1 MLSTKQKRELK
12 INQRRVLFNSVEV
25 GITSPQQILRWGQR
39 QLPNGSVVGEV
50 KNSKTLNYKKF
61 TPLRDGLFCERIFG
75 PTTSWEC
82 ACGKKRSLPSIT
94 FCNFCEVEYKSKY
107 TRRHQLGYI
116 QLNSPVAHIWFL
128 KARPSYLSLFLGKQ
142 KKTVFD
148 LVYCNTYLFEQAFS
162 NVNARLNI
170 AVRKEHGVE
179 GNFKGIKRFTPPYKQ
194 SPILNHFG
202 MSNWQVKELNSSAN
216 LNRLQVTGTEFR
228 EQLED
233 SEISV
238 EFQKDLFEK
247 LLSSRFTLPFLEK
260 DNSQA
265 QDTQSEDTAVKTKAN
280 IEQNKTTQNLTP
292 SQVTRKLGASSFLP
306 SEHSLSEHISGQTEA
321 EGFDKDSQIG
331 IPVRGFDLN
340 NVKAAKLT
348 QASLGSRKKQKT
360 AISQF
365 FSRVLAEI
373 VSIHKTDSVWTST
386 LESHI
391 FNLALR
397 PQPNTDVFLG
407 NQNISFT
414 GVDSG
419 SKDRSM
425 VYRAMHSW
433 VSKKQLPKPLLLQE
447 AFCFKES
454 SFHLSPKLLEHIE
467 QQQNFSLKDISTLSA
482 DRNTLPTITNTR
494 QFALKSP
501 ISSNLI
507 NANLEYDRPNV
518 EILVEDDSGSLVTV
532 VPKHPPTG
540 GVTLDQRKQFN
551 SEVSNRGKFKND
563 QSESIGVNKVQNAQ
577 LQSIPTPDTSVQKS
591 MTLRPLIFDSLISKS
606 KQPFKGRYLKYFR
619 GREEQQLID
628 SVKRGHLFG
637 RKQSFNILAD
647 TPEGGTS
654 SYIRA
659 HTLPFLPSM
668 VSERI
673 ERDLLLEVFNS
684 FPLDEDLPIPLYC
697 KQKRWYPLRDVHDFM
712 AQHLL
717 SDFDQPKNKDELTRA
732 SIRKFKEQ
740 ATFNLIKES
749 QSVANRTQADSS
761 KTETNVS
768 FYPSKEITSLKERNE
783 SENSS
788 FTGEKA
794 KSDLRAPELGMPT
807 SFETNQSKADVN
819 KKSKVAV
826 VKLDEKLFDDYPVS
840 LRGSLIRVFA
850 KSFSPSKTTY
860 SSVALKK
867 AGFTGLD
874 YAHINQQNE
883 LSLGISLK
891 QIRSTSLPGPPLL
904 TPSQGGSGG
913 KEVSGGPDQ
922 SLISSTLV
930 KQTAKPSEA
939 RADEDLPFYAND
951 TKELNNYDSLLF
963 PISKLLLLVDL
974 NSVQAALHQISFT
987 HKKFRRSLNLV
998 DKSELYSDLKYLK
1011 RAEAEQSSGNR
1022 NGVGPK
1028 GLPEQSSGYYPT
1040 LNMIQVPDEQSWP
1053 KRASGKLNSTQLFD
1067 AASKE
1072 TANSNQIKTS
1082 TQNNINSCVKRLVN
1096 TVYNSF
1102 LNSLD
1107 CDLDSQEEKDCQIP
1121 QLVTHSTLSLFL
1133 KAPNLNYVQVATQTN
1148 NASIFGRSTLPVV
1161 NEHIFTTQASI
1172 YKRDV
1177 INLQVQFSNKRS
1189 QLLLGKYSLSQN
1201 GDLHTTHSF
1210 TIRARALP
1218 DYWGRDSSLSAKL
1231 KTDQKNHYV
1240 KTAANLNSVQVTGTE
1255 SAGPRTP
1262 PAGGLVGGL
1271 GTGFRNLNIVQV
1283 ATNPSELGS
1292 RHFSLRENS
1301 RKIINLQLE
1310 SSEQSSDS
1318 YAEEAPQGIVHIFLH
1333 PKNTFMCF
1341 ETLKGE
1347 PLFSLTAR
1355 RIINT
1360 LHAKRRK
1367 AKQKA
1372 NNKFIAITPFS
1383 DTAAKLMAKKLAKHL
1398 LSRGIKRVIAVCKST
1413 TREERFQG
1421 AINGLQEGGLRTIFR
1436 KSKGGSKEIIWTYTT
1451 KQQLIK
1457 KYLSNDILQLMDYI
1471 RDLEPEQSSGNRNLN
1486 RVQVTG
1492 TTFRNGVGRTPLLTP
1507 PQGGSGVKNGLLDR
1521 FELKSTLYLD
1531 KDIMQLSERYQKYR
1545 DTAQKRFND
1554 LFLNDLLTRNTYTAK
1569 ELISIPFL
1577 DSMQG
1582 NPNLEAETEQG
1593 SGNRNVVPEEDSN
1606 NRNLNRFQVTGT
1618 LSGKRS
1624 YVSGNLPRRG
1634 GSEKSLISK
1643 PGDALNP
1650 NSTQRPSFQRWSDKD
1665 QVKNTKRKGKNK
1677 ETEGVSPLERATIHE
1692 ILSYTGGGGLQR
1704 LLERFDPELL
1714 SILLLADINL
1724 FRALYKRKVLI
1735 LRNEPDRCE
1744 PVPGAGNL
1752 PHRLEKRNFTEICH
1766 RIYLNGRRLKLAQL
1780 FTRTKRRPEWMMI
1793 SNLPVL
1799 PPDLRP
1805 ILQMSDTLIVASDLN
1820 NLYQRVIYRNN
1831 RYEKLRFID
1840 FNFVTS
1846 IQRLVQDAVDR
1857 LIENGKA
1864 GSKPFCS
1871 PSGRPLKSLSDILKG
1886 KKGRFRLNLLG
1897 KRVDFSG
1904 RSVIVVSPTLKLHEC
1919 GIPREI
1925 ALELYQYFL
1934 IRHMV
1939 LRKQA
1944 SNLGHAKKLIQRRD
1958 SAMWNL
1964 LREVIYQHPVL
1975 LNRAPTLHRLGIQ
1988 AFQPRMVLGS
1998 AIRLHPLVCSGFNA
2012 DFDGD
2017 QMGIHLPI
2025 CFEARAEAWN
2035 LLWSRNNI
2043 LSPATGQ
2050 AVLVPTQ
2057 DMVLGFYYMTALLPT
2072 RNRWPFV
2079 GDLDSNRNEAQLNS
2093 TASGPRI
2100 SPVGGGYPT
2109 GGVTHL
2115 SSWPQDISAKRGFA
2129 EQFGYYRRIFFT
2141 SLEVIRAFQKG
2152 YLEIHSPVWLKC
2164 VGKLENEGEGESP
2177 LELRINT
2184 FGRSTFIFSR
2194 YKREKDKNI
2203 LLSNLYTRTTVGRVL
2218 VNDIISSAKLNRNR
2232 VPVT

>member
-162 NVNARLNI
+162 NVNTRLNI
-170 AVRKEHGVE
+170 PIRKEHGVE

-194 SPILNHFG
+194 SPILNPFG
-202 MSNWQVKELNSSAN
+202 MSNWQVKELKSSAK
-216 LNRLQVTGTEFR
+216 LNKVQVTGTEFR

-233 SEISV
+233 SEDSV
-238 EFQKDLFEK
+238 EFQKDLFER
-247 LLSSRFTLPFLEK
+247 LLSSRFTLSFLEK
-260 DNSQA
+260 DKSQA
-265 QDTQSEDTAVKTKAN
+265 QDPKSEDTAIKTKAN
-280 IEQNKTTQNLTP
+280 IGQSKTRQNLTP
-292 SQVTRKLGASSFLP
+292 SQVTRELRASSFLP
-306 SEHSLSEHISGQTEA
+306 SEHSLSEHILDQTEA

-331 IPVRGFDLN
+331 VPVRGFELN
-340 NVKAAKLT
+340 NVKAAKLS

-360 AISQF
+360 AISPF

-397 PQPNTDVFLG
+397 PQPKTDVSLG
-407 NQNISFT
+407 NQKISFT
-414 GVDSG
+414 GVDSD

-447 AFCFKES
+447 ALCFKES

-467 QQQNFSLKDISTLSA
+467 QQQNFSLKDISTLST
-482 DRNTLPTITNTR
+482 DRNVLPAITNTR

-501 ISSNLI
+501 ISSKFI
-507 NANLEYDRPNV
+507 DTNLEYDRPSV
-518 EILVEDDSGSLVTV
+518 EILVEDDPGSLVTV
-532 VPKHPPTG
+532 VPGPRTPDPGPSPTG
-540 GVTLDQRKQFN
+540 GVTLGGGSGVPLDQTKQFN
-551 SEVSNRGKFKND
+551 SEVSNRGKFKDD
-563 QSESIGVNKVQNAQ
+563 QSESIGVNKLQNAR
-577 LQSIPTPDTSVQKS
+577 LQSISTPDTSVQKS
-591 MTLRPLIFDSLISKS
+591 MALRPLIFDSLISKS

-668 VSERI
+668 LSERI
-673 ERDLLLEVFNS
+673 ERDLLLELFNS

-712 AQHLL
+712 AQRLL
-717 SDFDQPKNKDELTRA
+717 SDFDQSQNKDELTRA
-732 SIRKFKEQ
+732 SIHKFKEQ

-749 QSVANRTQADSS
+749 QSVANRTQADSP
-761 KTETNVS
+761 KTEANVS
-768 FYPSKEITSLKERNE
+768 FYPSK
-783 SENSS
+783 
-788 FTGEKA
+788 
-794 KSDLRAPELGMPT
+794 
-807 SFETNQSKADVN
+807 
-819 KKSKVAV
+819 SKVAV
-826 VKLDEKLFDDYPVS
+826 VKIDGKLFDDYPVS
-840 LRGSLIRVFA
+840 LRGSLVRVFA
-850 KSFSPSKTTY
+850 KSFSPSKTTS
-860 SSVALKK
+860 SSVALKR

-874 YAHINQQNE
+874 YGHINQQNE

-891 QIRSTSLPGPPLL
+891 QI
-904 TPSQGGSGG
+904 PS
-913 KEVSGGPDQ
+913 P
-922 SLISSTLV
+922 LV
-930 KQTAKPSEA
+930 KQTWFKSEHTSDCY
-939 RADEDLPFYAND
+939 ADEDLPLYANN
-951 TKELNNYDSLLF
+951 TKELKNYDSLLS
-963 PISKLLLLVDL
+963 PISKFFLLVDL
-974 NSVQAALHQISFT
+974 NSVQAALRQISFT
-987 HKKFRRSLNLV
+987 HKKLRRSLNRGDNSKLH
-998 DKSELYSDLKYLK
+998 SDLKYLK
-1011 RAEAEQSSGNR
+1011 RTEAEQSSGNR
-1022 NGVGPK
+1022 NYV
-1028 GLPEQSSGYYPT
+1028 PEQSSGYYPT
-1040 LNMIQVPDEQSWP
+1040 LNMVQVPDEQSWP
-1053 KRASGKLNSTQLFD
+1053 ERASGKLNSTQLFD

-1072 TANSNQIKTS
+1072 TANSNQIKT
-1082 TQNNINSCVKRLVN
+1082 TTENNINSCVKRLVN

-1107 CDLDSQEEKDCQIP
+1107 YDIDSQEEKDYQTLQP
-1121 QLVTHSTLSLFL
+1121 VTHSMLSLFL
-1133 KAPNLNYVQVATQTN
+1133 KAPDWNSAQAATQRN
-1148 NASIFGRSTLPVV
+1148 NASISDRSTVV

-1177 INLQVQFSNKRS
+1177 INLQVQFSKKRS

-1218 DYWGRDSSLSAKL
+1218 AYWGRDSNLFAKL
-1231 KTDQKNHYV
+1231 KADQKIHYV
-1240 KTAANLNSVQVTGTE
+1240 KTDANLNSVQVTGTE
-1255 SAGPRTP
+1255 STGPP
-1262 PAGGLVGGL
+1262 VGGFRMGL
-1271 GTGFRNLNIVQV
+1271 RNLKYAQA
-1283 ATNPSELGS
+1283 ATNPSSIGS
-1292 RHFSLRENS
+1292 RRFSHSENS
-1301 RKIINLQLE
+1301 RKLINLQLE
-1310 SSEQSSDS
+1310 NSEHSSHSD
-1318 YAEEAPQGIVHIFLH
+1318 AEEAVQGIIHIFLH

-1355 RIINT
+1355 RIINA

-1367 AKQKA
+1367 AKQKD
-1372 NNKFIAITPFS
+1372 NNKFIAITSFS
-1383 DTAAKLMAKKLAKHL
+1383 DTVAKLMAKKLAKHL
-1398 LSRGIKRVIAVCKST
+1398 LARGIKQVIAVCKST

-1421 AINGLQEGGLRTIFR
+1421 AINGLQEGGLRIIFR
-1436 KSKGGSKEIIWTYTT
+1436 KSKGGYKEIIWTYTT

-1471 RDLEPEQSSGNRNLN
+1471 RDL
-1486 RVQVTG
+1486 
-1492 TTFRNGVGRTPLLTP
+1492 
-1507 PQGGSGVKNGLLDR
+1507 DR
-1521 FELKSTLYLD
+1521 FDLKSTLYLD
-1531 KDIMQLSERYQKYR
+1531 KDIMQLSERYQEYR

-1554 LFLNDLLTRNTYTAK
+1554 LFLNDLLIRNTYTAK
-1569 ELISIPFL
+1569 ELTSIPFL

-1582 NPNLEAETEQG
+1582 NPDLEAE
-1593 SGNRNVVPEEDSN
+1593 EDSDN
-1606 NRNLNRFQVTGT
+1606 QKLNRVQVTGT
-1618 LSGKRS
+1618 LSQNLVPEAEHSSGNRNKVPEEDLVKVEQNFRGVVSDHFTDSRRAFTEGKRS
-1624 YVSGNLPRRG
+1624 YASE
-1634 GSEKSLISK
+1634 EKSLNWQLMDANPSISK
-1643 PGDALNP
+1643 AGEALNS
-1650 NSTQRPSFQRWSDKD
+1650 NATQRLSFQRWSDKHR
-1665 QVKNTKRKGKNK
+1665 VKDTKRKGKNK

-1724 FRALYKRKVLI
+1724 FRALYKRRVFI

-1744 PVPGAGNL
+1744 PIPGAGNL
-1752 PHRLEKRNFTEICH
+1752 PHRLEKRNFTGICH

-1793 SNLPVL
+1793 SNVPVL

-2072 RNRWPFV
+2072 RSRSPFA
-2079 GDLDSNRNEAQLNS
+2079 GDQDSHRKEAQLNPN
-2093 TASGPRI
+2093 ASGPLTPDPGPRT
-2100 SPVGGGYPT
+2100 PPYGGGYPT
-2109 GGVTHL
+2109 RGVTHL
-2115 SSWPQDISAKRGFA
+2115 SSWPQDVSAKLGFA
-2129 EQFGYYRRIFFT
+2129 EQFRYYRRIFFT

-2152 YLEIHSPVWLKC
+2152 YLEIHSPIWLKC
-2164 VGKLENEGEGESP
+2164 VGRLENEGQGESP
-2177 LELRINT
+2177 LELRINA

-2194 YKREKDKNI
+2194 YKREKDKNT

-2218 VNDIISSAKLNRNR
+2218 VNDIISSANLKLNS
-2232 VPVT
+2232 VSEQSSGT

>member
-162 NVNARLNI
+162 NVNTKLNI

-194 SPILNHFG
+194 SPILNPFG

-216 LNRLQVTGTEFR
+216 LNRLQATGTEFQ

-233 SEISV
+233 SENSV

-247 LLSSRFTLPFLEK
+247 LLSSRFTLSFLEK

-265 QDTQSEDTAVKTKAN
+265 QDTKSEDTVVKTKAN
-280 IEQNKTTQNLTP
+280 VEQNKTPQNLTP

-306 SEHSLSEHISGQTEA
+306 SEHSLSKQILGQTEA

-331 IPVRGFDLN
+331 VPVKRFDLN
-340 NVKAAKLT
+340 NVKAATLT
-348 QASLGSRKKQKT
+348 RAKLGSWNLNRVQVTGTTFQKKQRT

-373 VSIHKTDSVWTST
+373 VSIQKTDSVWTST

-397 PQPNTDVFLG
+397 PQPNTDVSLG
-407 NQNISFT
+407 NQKISFT
-414 GVDSG
+414 GVDSDG
-419 SKDRSM
+419 KDRSM

-447 AFCFKES
+447 ALCFKES
-454 SFHLSPKLLEHIE
+454 SFHLSPKLLEYIE
-467 QQQNFSLKDISTLSA
+467 QQQNFSLKDIPTLSA

-494 QFALKSP
+494 QFALKPP

-507 NANLEYDRPNV
+507 DANLEYDRPNV
-518 EILVEDDSGSLVTV
+518 EILVEDDPGSLITV
-532 VPKHPPTG
+532 LPGFPPTG
-540 GVTLDQRKQFN
+540 GVPLDQTKQLN
-551 SEVSNRGKFKND
+551 SEVSNRGKSEND
-563 QSESIGVNKVQNAQ
+563 QSESIRVNKVQNAR
-577 LQSIPTPDTSVQKS
+577 LQSISTPDTSVQKS
-591 MTLRPLIFDSLISKS
+591 MALRPLIFDSLISKS
-606 KQPFKGRYLKYFR
+606 KQPFKNRYLKYFR
-619 GREEQQLID
+619 ARKEQQLIE
-628 SVKRGHLFG
+628 SVKRGDLFG

-732 SIRKFKEQ
+732 SVRKFKEQ

-749 QSVANRTQADSS
+749 QSVANRTQADSP
-761 KTETNVS
+761 KTEPNVS
-768 FYPSKEITSLKERNE
+768 FYSSKRSTSLKERNE
-783 SENSS
+783 SEDSS

-794 KSDLRAPELGMPT
+794 KSDLRASELGMPT
-807 SFETNQSKADVN
+807 TFKTNQSKAGVN

-826 VKLDEKLFDDYPVS
+826 VKIDGTLFDDYPVS
-840 LRGSLIRVFA
+840 LRGSLVKVFA
-850 KSFSPSKTTY
+850 KSFFPSKTTY
-860 SSVALKK
+860 SSVAFKR

-874 YAHINQQNE
+874 YGHINQQNE
-883 LSLGISLK
+883 LSLGLSLK
-891 QIRSTSLPGPPLL
+891 QIRSTS
-904 TPSQGGSGG
+904 
-913 KEVSGGPDQ
+913 VDQ
-922 SLISSTLV
+922 SSIPSTLV
-930 KQTAKPSEA
+930 KQIWSQSEHSSDWYANPSETQV
-939 RADEDLPFYAND
+939 DEDLPFYANN
-951 TKELNNYDSLLF
+951 TQELNNYDSLLS
-963 PISKLLLLVDL
+963 PISKFFLLVDL
-974 NSVQAALHQISFT
+974 NSVQAALRQISFT

-998 DKSELYSDLKYLK
+998 DKSELYSELKYLK
-1011 RAEAEQSSGNR
+1011 KAEAEPEQSSGN
-1022 NGVGPK
+1022 
-1028 GLPEQSSGYYPT
+1028 Q
-1040 LNMIQVPDEQSWP
+1040 
-1053 KRASGKLNSTQLFD
+1053 NSVLE
-1067 AASKE
+1067 E
-1072 TANSNQIKTS
+1072 TANSNQIRT
-1082 TQNNINSCVKRLVN
+1082 TTENNINSCVKRLVN

-1107 CDLDSQEEKDCQIP
+1107 CDIDSQKEKDCQTP
-1121 QLVTHSTLSLFL
+1121 QPEQSSGNRNSVLEPVTHSTLSLFL
-1133 KAPNLNYVQVATQTN
+1133 KAPDLNNVQAATQTN
-1148 NASIFGRSTLPVV
+1148 NAPISERSTLPVV
-1161 NEHIFTTQASI
+1161 NEHLFTTQASI

-1218 DYWGRDSSLSAKL
+1218 AYWGRDSSLSANL
-1231 KTDQKNHYV
+1231 KIDQKIYYV
-1240 KTAANLNSVQVTGTE
+1240 KTASNLNSVQVTGTE
-1255 SAGPRTP
+1255 SAGPP
-1262 PAGGLVGGL
+1262 YGGL
-1271 GTGFRNLNIVQV
+1271 GTSFRNLNIVQV
-1283 ATNPSELGS
+1283 ATNPSSLGS
-1292 RHFSLRENS
+1292 RHFSRSENS

-1310 SSEQSSDS
+1310 NSEQSSDS
-1318 YAEEAPQGIVHIFLH
+1318 YAEEAPQGIVHILLH

-1367 AKQKA
+1367 AKQKG

-1398 LSRGIKRVIAVCKST
+1398 LARGIKQVIAVCKST

-1436 KSKGGSKEIIWTYTT
+1436 KSKGGYKEIIWTYTT
-1451 KQQLIK
+1451 KQELIK

-1471 RDLEPEQSSGNRNLN
+1471 KDLEPEQSSGNRN
-1486 RVQVTG
+1486 
-1492 TTFRNGVGRTPLLTP
+1492 GVGRTPLLTP
-1507 PQGGSGVKNGLLDR
+1507 DPTRRVGLPQGGSGVRNGLPDR
-1521 FELKSTLYLD
+1521 FELKSTVYLD
-1531 KDIMQLSERYQKYR
+1531 KDIMQLSERYQEYR

-1582 NPNLEAETEQG
+1582 NPDLEAEPEQS
-1593 SGNRNVVPEEDSN
+1593 SG
-1606 NRNLNRFQVTGT
+1606 NRNLNRVQVTGT
-1618 LSGKRS
+1618 LLGKRS
-1624 YVSGNLPRRG
+1624 YAPGNPPDPPAGGVSRG
-1634 GSEKSLISK
+1634 GADKSLISK
-1643 PGDALNP
+1643 PGDGLNP

-1665 QVKNTKRKGKNK
+1665 RVKDTKRKGKNK

-1724 FRALYKRKVLI
+1724 FRALYKRRVLI

-1744 PVPGAGNL
+1744 PIPGAGNL

-2072 RNRWPFV
+2072 RSRWSFA
-2079 GDLDSNRNEAQLNS
+2079 GDQHSHRNEVQLNS
-2093 TASGPRI
+2093 NASGPRT
-2100 SPVGGGYPT
+2100 SPYGGGSPT
-2109 GGVTHL
+2109 GGVTLL
-2115 SSWPQDISAKRGFA
+2115 SSWPQDVSAKRGFA

-2164 VGKLENEGEGESP
+2164 VGRLENEGEGESP

-2194 YKREKDKNI
+2194 YKREKDKNT

-2218 VNDIISSAKLNRNR
+2218 VNDIISSANLNLNS
-2232 VPVT
+2232 VPEQSSDHLNSVQVPLT